1 MRIKYASRR
10 IAVKVKED
18 VYSKGVY
25 FWELPVLK
33 KSKCPPISR
42 LQNKEIWSKL
52 STTIARY
59 KYAVRNTI
67 ASHSSIFRVV
77 AVM

>member
-42 LQNKEIWSKL
+42 LQNKEIWSK
-52 STTIARY
+52 
-59 KYAVRNTI
+59 
-67 ASHSSIFRVV
+67 
-77 AVM
+77 